1 MKIVV
6 LDRPLENP
14 GELDWS
20 ALNELG
26 EVTIYDRTPPEAVP
40 ERLRGAEIA
49 MVNKAEVTAETL
61 RQCPGLRFISVI
73 GTGYNTVDVKS
84 AAALGIPVSNV
95 PSYGSEAIGQH
106 AIALLLEITNHVAHH
121 DGEVRKL
128 RRSGPGDWCFWDYP
142 MIELADKTMGI
153 IGLGRIGATT
163 AKVARAFDM
172 RVIAHDAVR
181 NPQMEAFVEY
191 VPLDRLLAESDVI
204 CLHCPLFPETE
215 GMINA
220 ASIAKMKDGVILI
233 NNSRGGLVRDGD
245 LAAALVSGKVAAAGL
260 DTVAHEP
267 IDADNPLLRAPNVFF
282 TPHIS
287 WAALECR
294 RRLKDTAIGN
304 VRAFLAGKPQNIVNG
319 L

>member
-26 EVTIYDRTPPEAVP
+26 EVSIYDRTPPEAVP

-121 DGEVRKL
+121 DGEVRKW
-128 RRSGPGDWCFWDYP
+128 SAC
-142 MIELADKTMGI
+142 E
-153 IGLGRIGATT
+153 
-163 AKVARAFDM
+163 
-172 RVIAHDAVR
+172 
-181 NPQMEAFVEY
+181 
-191 VPLDRLLAESDVI
+191 DRPSQQQYL
-204 CLHCPLFPETE
+204 
-215 GMINA
+215 
-220 ASIAKMKDGVILI
+220 
-233 NNSRGGLVRDGD
+233 
-245 LAAALVSGKVAAAGL
+245 
-260 DTVAHEP
+260 
-267 IDADNPLLRAPNVFF
+267 LLRVEGVCAC
-282 TPHIS
+282 S
-287 WAALECR
+287 
-294 RRLKDTAIGN
+294 
-304 VRAFLAGKPQNIVNG
+304 
-319 L
+319 

>member
-26 EVTIYDRTPPEAVP
+26 EVSIYDRTPPEAVP

-191 VPLDRLLAESDVI
+191 VSLDRLLAESDVI